1 MSENKKNAGSK
12 LLKLLV
18 VGAGI
23 VLGQAILY
31 GPSLIGKK
39 ILLPL
44 DILAQPGVY
53 MPPTPETA
61 KIVPHNI
68 VLSDMVAVF
77 EPARQFAISEIHQG
91 RFPLWAPYQYGGVPF
106 VWPK

>member
-1 MSENKKNAGSK
+1 
-12 LLKLLV
+12 V

-31 GPSLIGKK
+31 GPSLIGEK

-44 DILAQPGVY
+44 DLLTLPGY
-53 MPPTPETA
+53 YIPSTAETV

-68 VLSDMVAVF
+68 ILSDLVVVM
-77 EPARQFAISEIHQG
+77 EPARQFAIRKFTRAVFLVGALSIWRRSVRVAEIFG
-91 RFPLWAPYQYGGVPF
+91 FSPF
-106 VWPK
+106 GMPGKSR

>member
-1 MSENKKNAGSK
+1 MTENKKNTGSK

-31 GPSLIGKK
+31 GPSLIGEK

-44 DILAQPGVY
+44 DLLTLPGY
-53 MPPTPETA
+53 YIPSTA
-61 KIVPHNI
+61 
-68 VLSDMVAVF
+68 
-77 EPARQFAISEIHQG
+77 EQ
-91 RFPLWAPYQYGGVPF
+91 
-106 VWPK
+106 